1 MKEKKIHTIFID
13 TKIDKTQ
20 KSSNFKVKLNNGY
33 LRNKILNNDNSKN
46 EWYISIKSLA
56 MFNSFSNITSGIND
70 KIILYV
76 AKDDTKPMLV
86 IGSNDTDYD
95 KHEIIIPV
103 GNPNVFDL
111 QNYINNEINKYDIE
125 CIYDNYNST
134 FKFKNLDSSTNKI
147 KKVFN
152 FYNTYDLL
160 GFNENELYLLNNTSI
175 KIFQSNNNVNL
186 MADRLL
192 KFSIGGNSD
201 FAIKNMNYCNSLSG
215 IFSDCSM
222 FHLQPVNCLPYDLI
236 YYERS
241 TDNLIPIE
249 LYKNNIRDFEIVV
262 RNNDNQPVEGLGDF
276 IMVLDFI
283 QIKTI
288 NYDYKIYRILRELYL
303 WITMV
308 INKKR
313 WF

>member
-1 MKEKKIHTIFID
+1 MKDKKLYTIFID

-20 KSSNFKVKLNNGY
+20 NPSNFKVKLNNGY
-33 LRNKILNNDNSKN
+33 LRNKILNTDNSKN

-56 MFNSFSNITSGIND
+56 MFNSFSNISFGIND

-76 AKDDTKPMLV
+76 AKDNTITTLD
-86 IGSNDTDYD
+86 INDTTKYD
-95 KHEIIIPV
+95 KYEIILPV

-125 CIYDNYNST
+125 CNYDNYNST
-134 FKFKNLDSSTNKI
+134 FKFKIIDSSTIKI
-147 KKVFN
+147 NKVFN

-175 KIFQSNNNVNL
+175 KIFSSNNNINL

-192 KFSIGGNSD
+192 KFSIGNNSD
-201 FAIKNMNYCNSLSG
+201 FALKNMNYCNSMGG

-222 FHLQPVNCLPYDLI
+222 FHLQPVNVLPYDLI

-241 TDNLIPIE
+241 TENLIPIE
-249 LYKNNIRDFEIVV
+249 LYKNNITDFEIVV
-262 RNNDNQPVEGLGDF
+262 RNNDNEPVEGLGDF

-288 NYDYKIYRILRELYL
+288 NYDYKIYRILKELYL
-303 WITMV
+303 WISIT
-308 INKKR
+308 ISNRR

>member
-20 KSSNFKVKLNNGY
+20 KPSNFKVKLNNGY
-33 LRNKILNNDNSKN
+33 LRNKILNTDNSKN

-134 FKFKNLDSSTNKI
+134 FKFKNLDSSTDNRI
-147 KKVFN
+147 KVFH
-152 FYNTYDLL
+152 F
-160 GFNENELYLLNNTSI
+160 
-175 KIFQSNNNVNL
+175 
-186 MADRLL
+186 
-192 KFSIGGNSD
+192 
-201 FAIKNMNYCNSLSG
+201 
-215 IFSDCSM
+215 
-222 FHLQPVNCLPYDLI
+222 
-236 YYERS
+236 
-241 TDNLIPIE
+241 
-249 LYKNNIRDFEIVV
+249 
-262 RNNDNQPVEGLGDF
+262 
-276 IMVLDFI
+276 
-283 QIKTI
+283 
-288 NYDYKIYRILRELYL
+288 
-303 WITMV
+303 
-308 INKKR
+308 
-313 WF
+313 